1 VLLYAQNSPQFVIG
15 YYAILAANAVVVP
28 VNPMNKSEELAHYIA
43 DSDART
49 AIAGQELYREVEPH
63 LAKDR
68 IEHCVLACYRDY
80 VRLPT
85 DLKVPEVV
93 SAARIALSNNRVVA
107 WADVMAAG
115 VVPGPHEAGPDD
127 LAVLPYT
134 SGTTGL
140 PKGCMLT
147 HSNILATSTGAC
159 FWAETSS
166 ETVVLGVLPM
176 FHLTGMQSNM
186 NAPIQLGATSVLMTR
201 WDRDTAAELIQRYRV
216 TGVTGITT
224 MIVDL
229 LANPNL
235 GKYDLSSVR
244 RIGGG
249 GASMPAGGRRERSRR
264 SSGSRFSR
272 ATGLTETAAPVA
284 RKPVHRPKP
293 QCGGIPYFDT
303 DSRVIDPDTRR
314 ERGPNEVGEIITHGP
329 QVFRGYWKQPQA
341 TEAAFLEHDGKRF
354 FRTGDLG
361 YYDEEGYFFI
371 TDRLKRMI
379 NASGFKVWPAEVEA
393 MLYAHPDIQEACV
406 IGTRDAHRGE
416 TVKAVVVLK
425 EAARGRASPRTSSPG
440 RRTGWPPTSI
450 RASSN
455 SSTRCPGPEPERSS
469 GASCRRTK
477 RRGTRSEAHS
487 RSRCCCGQCR
497 AGAGGGRQGLGARDS
512 ARRAGGRRLHDDPQQ
527 GLPRRPA
534 DRCLVERGREGRSST
549 CTSRKAKCE
558 DAAGACVRLPRE
570 RVVRAQAGR
579 RAPDVR
585 PDRAAVQG
593 RRQDPG
599 EAKIRKRRASQR
611 RVQVGRLGRHR
622 SAARAQAL
630 RRLQQ
635 QVAEVPRDAGDECR
649 AWDRQDPRP

>member
-1 VLLYAQNSPQFVIG
+1 MTFFDRHYPHWPPGVPKTLSVPRTSIYYNLEVSAARYPDRLAIVYYGSTLTYRELQRDTLALAGHLQQCCGVRRGDRVLLYAQNSPQFIIG
-15 YYAILAANAVVVP
+15 YYAILRANAVVVP
-28 VNPMNKSEELAHYIA
+28 VNPMNKGEELAHYIS

-63 LAKDR
+63 LGKGR
-68 IEHCVLACYRDY
+68 IEHCVLACYADY
-80 VRLPT
+80 VRGPT

-93 SAARIALSNNRVVA
+93 GAQRFDPARSGVA
-107 WADVMAAG
+107 TWAEVMAAG
-115 VVPGPHEAGPDD
+115 LVPDAHEAGPDD

-159 FWAETSS
+159 FWSTASS
-166 ETVVLGVLPM
+166 ESVVLGVLPM

-186 NAPIQLGATSVLMTR
+186 NIPIQLGATSVLMTR

-235 GKYDLSSVR
+235 GKYDLSSIH

-249 GASMPAGGRRERSRR
+249 GASMPQAVAAQVERTF
-264 SSGSRFSR
+264 GQPFLEGY
-272 ATGLTETAAPVA
+272 GLTETAAPSHA
-284 RKPVHRPKP
+284 NPVHRPKP

-303 DSRVIDPDTRR
+303 DSRVIDPETLR
-314 ERGPNEVGEIITHGP
+314 ECGPNEVGEIITNGP

-341 TEAAFLEHDGKRF
+341 TEAAFVEHDGKQF

-379 NASGFKVWPAEVEA
+379 NCAGFKVWPAEVEA

-406 IGTRDAHRGE
+406 IGTRDPHRGE

-425 EAARGRASPRTSSPG
+425 SAAHGRVQPEAIVAWAKDRMAAYKYPRVVEFVDALPRTA
-440 RRTGWPPTSI
+440 TGKVFW
-450 RASSN
+450 
-455 SSTRCPGPEPERSS
+455 
-469 GASCRRTK
+469 
-477 RRGTRSEAHS
+477 
-487 RSRCCCGQCR
+487 
-497 AGAGGGRQGLGARDS
+497 
-512 ARRAGGRRLHDDPQQ
+512 
-527 GLPRRPA
+527 
-534 DRCLVERGREGRSST
+534 
-549 CTSRKAKCE
+549 RKLQE
-558 DAAGACVRLPRE
+558 D
-570 RVVRAQAGR
+570 
-579 RAPDVR
+579 
-585 PDRAAVQG
+585 
-593 RRQDPG
+593 
-599 EAKIRKRRASQR
+599 EAKRN
-611 RVQVGRLGRHR
+611 
-622 SAARAQAL
+622 AA
-630 RRLQQ
+630 
-635 QVAEVPRDAGDECR
+635 
-649 AWDRQDPRP
+649 